1 MRGYYFIWENKLKL
15 GMTQDEIEMLF
26 GVPQKKD
33 EYSAASIWH
42 YDFPG
47 GGKILFNRKCTVLSW
62 EIPND
67 RSYYQKRASYEEKID
82 TDESQSTYANSYD
95 KGSNDSKSYEKE
107 KKSENQEENKS
118 EYQEEE
124 YTYNSNQNK
133 AKYSEEQIMAFR
145 LDLRGKVNMQDI
157 KNAYRKRIK
166 EYHPDRVANLG
177 KKLQELAQ
185 NESREIIE
193 AYDYFMNKYGN
204 K

>member
-1 MRGYYFIWENKLKL
+1 MRGYYFIWENKLRV
-15 GMTQDEIEMLF
+15 GMAQDEIEMLI
-26 GVPQKKD
+26 GIPQQKD
-33 EYSAASIWH
+33 ELSACSIWH

-47 GGKILFNRKCTVLSW
+47 GGKILFNRNGKVLSW
-62 EIPND
+62 EIPDD
-67 RSYYQKRASYEEKID
+67 RVYYQKRSSYEEKID
-82 TDESQSTYANSYD
+82 TDESQSTYAHSYD
-95 KGSNDSKSYEKE
+95 KGYNDSKFYEKE
-107 KKSENQEENKS
+107 EKSETQEENKS
-118 EYQEEE
+118 EYQEE
-124 YTYNSNQNK
+124 YSYNSNQNK

-145 LDLRGKVNMQDI
+145 LDLRGKVSMQDI